1 MYRCVVSARRWA
13 LLIPLSFLAACMGTT
28 SPPAMLDG
36 NLTAPPAGWLDFCKR
51 NADDPYCRPL
61 SLTSERRQ
69 QLNAVHRAVASL
81 GARDDARLFQRTDY
95 WTSAGAQGG
104 DCEDL
109 ALAARSRL
117 MELGWP
123 PRSLRLAMAWTE
135 KGIYHAVL
143 TVDVEHKGRLATF
156 VLDSR
161 FEDVRGWDELTTRG
175 YRWDRR
181 QAAGLPYWVTV
192 PAANAPTVLASRS

>member
-1 MYRCVVSARRWA
+1 MYRCVVSASRWA
-13 LLIPLSFLAACMGTT
+13 LLIPLSFLAACMGAT

-36 NLTAPPAGWLDFCKR
+36 SLTAPPAGWLDFCKR

-69 QLNAVHRAVASL
+69 QLRAVHHAVASL

-95 WTSAGAQGG
+95 WTRAGAQGG

-109 ALAARSRL
+109 ALAARARL

-123 PRSLRLAMAWTE
+123 PRSLR
-135 KGIYHAVL
+135 H
-143 TVDVEHKGRLATF
+143 
-156 VLDSR
+156 
-161 FEDVRGWDELTTRG
+161 
-175 YRWDRR
+175 
-181 QAAGLPYWVTV
+181 P
-192 PAANAPTVLASRS
+192 NAY

>member
-1 MYRCVVSARRWA
+1 MYRCVGSARRWA
-13 LLIPLSFLAACMGTT
+13 LLLPLSFLAACMGTI

-51 NADDPYCRPL
+51 NSDDPYCRPL
-61 SLTSERRQ
+61 PLTSQRRE
-69 QLNAVHRAVASL
+69 QLRTVHHAVASL

-95 WTSAGAQGG
+95 WTHAGAQGG

-109 ALAARSRL
+109 ALAARARL
-117 MELGWP
+117 MQMGWP

-135 KGIYHAVL
+135 KGVYHAVL

-161 FEDVRGWDELTTRG
+161 FDEVRGWDELTARG

-192 PAANAPTVLASRS
+192 ATPSAPTVLASRS

>member
-61 SLTSERRQ
+61 SLTSKRMDELMRVQRE
-69 QLNAVHRAVASL
+69 LAAVARV
-81 GARDDARLFQRTDY
+81 ADDGRFQRADY
-95 WTSAGAQGG
+95 WTAAAAQGG
-104 DCEDL
+104 DCEDF
-109 ALAARSRL
+109 ALAARARL
-117 MELGWP
+117 MAMGWP
-123 PRSLRLAMAWTE
+123 ARSLRLAMAWTE
-135 KGIYHAVL
+135 KGAYHAVL
-143 TVDVEHKGRLATF
+143 TIDAEHKGRLATF

-161 FEDVRGWDELTTRG
+161 FDDVRRWDELTDRG

-192 PAANAPTVLASRS
+192 ASPAAPTAIASRS

>member
-1 MYRCVVSARRWA
+1 
-13 LLIPLSFLAACMGTT
+13 MGTT

-61 SLTSERRQ
+61 SLTSQRMNELGRVQRE
-69 QLNAVHRAVASL
+69 LSALARISDDTRVRDGDFWTVAST
-81 GARDDARLFQRTDY
+81 G
-95 WTSAGAQGG
+95 GG
-104 DCEDL
+104 DCEDF
-109 ALAARSRL
+109 ALAARARL
-117 MELGWP
+117 MSMGWP

-135 KGIYHAVL
+135 KGVYHAVL
-143 TVDVEHKGRLATF
+143 TVDMAHKGRLTTL

-161 FEDVRGWDELTTRG
+161 LDDVQGWDELTARG

-181 QAAGLPYWVTV
+181 QAAGLPFWVTV
-192 PAANAPTVLASRS
+192 ATPPSAPTILASRS

>member
-1 MYRCVVSARRWA
+1 MYRSVVSARRWA

-61 SLTSERRQ
+61 SLTTERMN
-69 QLNAVHRAVASL
+69 QLERVQREVSTLARTSDDDRFRRA
-81 GARDDARLFQRTDY
+81 DF
-95 WTSAGAQGG
+95 WTVAGAQGG
-104 DCEDL
+104 DCEDF
-109 ALAARSRL
+109 ALAARARL
-117 MELGWP
+117 MSQGWP
-123 PRSLRLAMAWTE
+123 PRSLRIAMAWTE
-135 KGIYHAVL
+135 KGLYHAVL
-143 TVDVEHKGRLATF
+143 TVDVEHKGHLATL

-161 FEDVRGWDELTTRG
+161 FDDVRGWDELTARG

-192 PAANAPTVLASRS
+192 ANPSAPTQLASRS